1 MALDKIGV
9 DIDTLLCPR
18 CRREVET
25 VDHALVTCG
34 LVKKLWDL
42 IGKWWNMDVGSAN
55 SWEELCE
62 RGKIGDDNNIRSRR
76 WLATVWCSSYFI
88 WINRNKVVF
97 EKANGELA
105 DFLFDIQLKTYE

>member
-9 DIDTLLCPR
+9 DVDTLLCPI
-18 CRREVET
+18 CGREVET
-25 VDHALVTCG
+25 VYHALVT
-34 LVKKLWDL
+34 
-42 IGKWWNMDVGSAN
+42 WWNVDVGSAN

-62 RGKIGDDNNIRSRR
+62 RGNNIRSRR

-105 DFLFDIQLKTYE
+105 DFLFDLQLKTYEWVARKDTALAID